1 MAEKIKIF
9 NLTHSLSSPITALHC
24 SSFLCRFRGLMMK
37 KSLQTDEGLLLVEE
51 KESRIN
57 ASIHMYFMNFNIAV
71 VWIDG
76 YKKVVD
82 VRLAKK
88 WRSVIWPIAPAQYI
102 LELNENRLQDF
113 QIGDH
118 LKFEQV

>member
-1 MAEKIKIF
+1 
-9 NLTHSLSSPITALHC
+9 
-24 SSFLCRFRGLMMK
+24 MK